1 MLPNTLMVPSPM
13 NAAGSDPLM
22 ASPIYSQLQP
32 NVAYRLKRLLAVG
45 GTARAYYALRQG
57 PEGEAP
63 VVMKVILP
71 NVVRDGGDTALLVI
85 RKEAVAL
92 GRLNERIPPSPYVV
106 RLVDT
111 GAIDWSLDGP
121 TLSLPWLAV
130 EFVDGGAEGTALD
143 ERVAYSMRLSGFA
156 FDPERAARA
165 TCAIAQ
171 GLEEIHA
178 VGVVH
183 RDLTP
188 ANVLCCGS
196 GETEI
201 FKIADFGIARPVG
214 LKATFGELAIGTP
227 GYLAPEQSMLT
238 KDVIGPHTDIFGFA
252 AGLFFLLSGEH
263 YFTARNVIDAYQQA
277 MSKNRRSL
285 MGTRGLCR
293 ELREQPQA
301 VQAIDAALARATS
314 ADVEQRPKTASL
326 FADSVLPWLSR
337 QPQSV
342 KLSTRWIDSIHALRD
357 TSVATRR
364 TWMIRHTPGES
375 RIVLSA
381 AWNAAGHCLA
391 TTPTGLD
398 YFDGT
403 MWSHVS
409 DQSHFDAERMHFV
422 RRYKPTSWL
431 VGTSGARLV
440 EIDRQG
446 VAVVAQGPDRDVDFL
461 AFDGELDDICVIL
474 ARIENRPAL
483 LCTLIGRRWL
493 KPFTIEGVAHIS
505 ALARIDDES
514 WLVAGRTV
522 AGEAWAAIYEPLKLE
537 LHPMGIP
544 GVRALLACGSRQG
557 ERHAVAV
564 GTDGAWVDATPANVQ
579 CSRVPGNPDF
589 SCVTMDAAGRCWA
602 ASRGQLWA
610 RDADGTVRCIWQNP
624 EWKAPFVSIH
634 AETGNVMAVTVD
646 GGVLEGR
653 VAPSDS
659 YPPV

>member
-1 MLPNTLMVPSPM
+1 
-13 NAAGSDPLM
+13 M
-22 ASPIYSQLQP
+22 ASPIQSQLQS

-111 GAIDWSLDGP
+111 GTIDWIEDEEPLV
-121 TLSLPWLAV
+121 LPWLAV

-143 ERVAYSMRLSGFA
+143 ERVAYSMRLSGYA

-165 TCAIAQ
+165 TYAIAQ
-171 GLEEIHA
+171 GLDEIHA

-183 RDLTP
+183 RDVTP

-227 GYLAPEQSMLT
+227 GYLAPEQSLLT
-238 KDVIGPHTDIFGFA
+238 KDSIGQHTDIFAFA
-252 AGLFFLLSGEH
+252 ATLYFLLTGEH
-263 YFTARNVIDAYQQA
+263 YFAARNVIDAYQQA
-277 MSKNRRSL
+277 LSKNRRSL
-285 MGTRGLCR
+285 TGTRGLCQ
-293 ELREQPQA
+293 ELRDQPQA

-314 ADVEQRPKTASL
+314 ADIDQRPKSASL

-337 QPQSV
+337 QPHSLV
-342 KLSTRWIDSIHALRD
+342 LSSRWIDSIHALRD

-364 TWMIRHTPGES
+364 SWLVRHTPGER

-391 TTPTGLD
+391 TTPSGLD

-403 MWSHVS
+403 VWSHVS

-422 RRYKPTSWL
+422 KRYKPTSWL
-431 VGTSGARLV
+431 IGTSGARLV

-446 VAVVAQGPDRDVDFL
+446 VTVVAQGPDREVDFL
-461 AFDGELDDICVIL
+461 ALDGQIDDICVIL
-474 ARIENRPAL
+474 ARVQNKPAL
-483 LCTLIGRRWL
+483 LCTLVGRRWL
-493 KPFTIEGVAHIS
+493 KPFKLEGVAHVS
-505 ALARIDDES
+505 ALARVDDES
-514 WLVAGRTV
+514 WLVAGRTL

-537 LHPMGIP
+537 LRPMELP
-544 GVRALLACGSRQG
+544 GVRALLACSSRQG
-557 ERHAVAV
+557 ERHAIAV
-564 GTDGAWVDATPANVQ
+564 GTDGAWVDAKPEGVSCQ
-579 CSRVPGNPDF
+579 RVPGNPDF
-589 SCVTMDAAGRCWA
+589 SCVTMDTAGRSWG
-602 ASRGQLWA
+602 ASRGQLWS
-610 RDADGTVRCIWQNP
+610 RDPDGAIRCIWQNKD
-624 EWKAPFVSIH
+624 WTAPFVSMH
-634 AETGNVMAVTVD
+634 AETGSVMAVTVD
-646 GGVLEGR
+646 GGVLEGH
-653 VAPSDS
+653 VATSES
-659 YPPV
+659 FPPA

>member
-1 MLPNTLMVPSPM
+1 MVFSPSTV
-13 NAAGSDPLM
+13 AGGDPLV
-22 ASPIYSQLQP
+22 AAPIHSQLQP
-32 NVAYRLKRLLAVG
+32 QVIYRLKRLLAVG

-63 VVMKVILP
+63 VVIKVILP

-92 GRLNERIPPSPYVV
+92 GQLNERIPPSPYVV

-111 GAIDWSLDGP
+111 GVLEWRTEESP
-121 TLSLPWLAV
+121 LSLPWLAV

-165 TCAIAQ
+165 AYAISQ
-171 GLEEIHA
+171 GLDEIHA
-178 VGVVH
+178 VGVLH
-183 RDLTP
+183 RDITP
-188 ANVLCCGS
+188 ANILCCGS

-201 FKIADFGIARPVG
+201 FKIADFGIARPLG

-227 GYLAPEQSMLT
+227 GYLAPEQSLLT
-238 KDVIGPHTDIFGFA
+238 KDVIGPHTDIFAFA
-252 AGLFFLLSGEH
+252 SVLFFLLSGEH

-277 MSKNRRSL
+277 RSKERRSL
-285 MGTRGLCR
+285 LMTRGLCN
-293 ELREQPQA
+293 ELRDQPQA
-301 VQAIDAALARATS
+301 VQALDAALARATS
-314 ADVEQRPKTASL
+314 SDIEQRPQSASL

-342 KLSTRWIDSIHALRD
+342 RLSSRWIDSIHALRD

-364 TWMIRHTPGES
+364 SWMIRHTPGER

-391 TTPTGLD
+391 TTPSGLD

-403 MWSHVS
+403 IWSHVS
-409 DQSHFDAERMHFV
+409 DQSQLDAERTHFV
-422 RRYKPTSWL
+422 KRHQPTSWL

-446 VAVVAQGPDRDVDFL
+446 VTVVVQGPDRNLDFL
-461 AFDGELDDICVIL
+461 AQDGQLDDLCVIL
-474 ARIENRPAL
+474 AQAEKKAPM
-483 LCTLIGRRWL
+483 LCTLVGRRWL
-493 KPFTIEGVAHIS
+493 KPFVIDGVAHIS

-514 WLVAGRTV
+514 WLVAGRKLS
-522 AGEAWAAIYEPLKLE
+522 GEAWVAIYEPLQLE
-537 LHPMGIP
+537 LRPMELP
-544 GVRALLACGSRQG
+544 GVRALLACSSRQG
-557 ERHAVAV
+557 EKRAVAV
-564 GTDGAWVDATPANVQ
+564 GTDGAWVDARPDNVE
-579 CSRVPGNPDF
+579 CARVPGNPDF
-589 SCVTMDAAGRCWA
+589 SCVTMDAAGRCWG

-610 RDADGTVRCIWQNP
+610 RDADGTVRCIWHNP
-624 EWKAPFVSIH
+624 EWTAPFVSLH

-653 VAPSDS
+653 VSSNDS
-659 YPPV
+659 YPPT

>member
-1 MLPNTLMVPSPM
+1 MAVSTSI
-13 NAAGSDPLM
+13 AASGDPLL
-22 ASPIYSQLQP
+22 AQPIPSQLQP

-45 GTARAYYALRQG
+45 GTARAYYAIRKG

-111 GAIDWSLDGP
+111 GVIDWVEEDMQLM
-121 TLSLPWLAV
+121 LPWLAV
-130 EFVDGGAEGTALD
+130 EYVEGGAEGTALD

-165 TCAIAQ
+165 TYAIAQ
-171 GLEEIHA
+171 GLDEIHA

-183 RDLTP
+183 RDITP

-227 GYLAPEQSMLT
+227 GYLAPEQSLLT
-238 KDVIGPHTDIFGFA
+238 KDTIGQHTDIFAFA
-252 AGLFFLLSGEH
+252 SALFFLLSGEH

-277 MSKNRRSL
+277 LSKDRRSL
-285 MGTRGLCR
+285 MSTRGLCK
-293 ELREQPQA
+293 ELRENPLA
-301 VQAIDAALARATS
+301 VQGLDAALARATS
-314 ADVEQRPKTASL
+314 ANIEERPKAASQ
-326 FADSVLPWLSR
+326 FAESVLPWLSR
-337 QPQSV
+337 APHSIQ
-342 KLSTRWIDSIHALRD
+342 LSSRWIDSIRALRD

-364 TWMIRHTPGES
+364 SWLVRHTPGER

-403 MWSHVS
+403 IWSHVS
-409 DQSHFDAERMHFV
+409 DQSHFHAERMHFV
-422 RRYKPTSWL
+422 KRHKPTSWL

-446 VAVVAQGPDRDVDFL
+446 VSIVAEAPDRTLDFL
-461 AFDGELDDICVIL
+461 AIDGQLEDISVIL
-474 ARIENRPAL
+474 ARNESCPAL
-483 LCTLIGRRWL
+483 LCTLVGRRWL
-493 KPFTIEGVAHIS
+493 KPFRVEGVAHIS
-505 ALARIDDES
+505 SLARIDDES
-514 WLVAGRTV
+514 WLVAGRTLT
-522 AGEAWAAIYEPLKLE
+522 GEAWAAIYEPMQLE
-537 LHPMGIP
+537 LRPMELP
-544 GVRALLACGSRQG
+544 GVRALLACACRQG

-564 GTDGAWVDATPANVQ
+564 GTDGAWVDATPEEVQ
-579 CSRVPGNPDF
+579 CQRVPGSPDF
-589 SCVTMDAAGRCWA
+589 SCVTMDAAGRAWG
-602 ASRGQLWA
+602 ASRGRLWS
-610 RDADGTVRCIWQNP
+610 RDANGDIRCIWEDNAFS
-624 EWKAPFVSIH
+624 APFVSMH

-646 GGVLEGR
+646 GGVIEGR
-653 VAPSDS
+653 IATSDS
-659 YPPV
+659 FPPA

>member
-1 MLPNTLMVPSPM
+1 MAISPST
-13 NAAGSDPLM
+13 AAGGDPLV
-22 ASPIYSQLQP
+22 ATPIQSQLQP
-32 NVAYRLKRLLAVG
+32 HVVYRLKRLLAVG

-63 VVMKVILP
+63 VVVKVILP

-111 GAIDWSLDGP
+111 GTIDWRMEEVP
-121 TLSLPWLAV
+121 LSLPWLAV

-165 TCAIAQ
+165 AYAIAQ
-171 GLEEIHA
+171 GLDEIHA

-183 RDLTP
+183 RDITP
-188 ANVLCCGS
+188 ANILCCGS

-201 FKIADFGIARPVG
+201 FKIADFGIARPLG

-227 GYLAPEQSMLT
+227 GYLAPEQSLLT
-238 KDVIGPHTDIFGFA
+238 KDVIGPHTDIFAFA
-252 AGLFFLLSGEH
+252 SALFFLLSGEH

-277 MSKNRRSL
+277 MSKERRSL
-285 MGTRGLCR
+285 LATRGLCN
-293 ELREQPQA
+293 ELRCQPQA
-301 VQAIDAALARATS
+301 VQALDAALARATS
-314 ADVEQRPKTASL
+314 ADIEQRPRTASL
-326 FADSVLPWLSR
+326 FADSVLPWLSL

-342 KLSTRWIDSIHALRD
+342 RLSSRWIDSIQALRG

-364 TWMIRHTPGES
+364 SWMIRHTPGER

-391 TTPTGLD
+391 TTPSGLD

-409 DQSHFDAERMHFV
+409 DQSHLDAERTHFV
-422 RRYKPTSWL
+422 KRHKPTSWL

-446 VAVVAQGPDRDVDFL
+446 VSVVLQGPDRNLDFMAL
-461 AFDGELDDICVIL
+461 DGQLDDLCVIL
-474 ARIENRPAL
+474 AHTEKKPPS
-483 LCTLIGRRWL
+483 LCTLVGRRWL
-493 KPFTIEGVAHIS
+493 KPFVIDGVAHIS

-514 WLVAGRTV
+514 WLVAGRKLS
-522 AGEAWAAIYEPLKLE
+522 GEAWVAIYEPLQLE
-537 LHPMGIP
+537 LRPMEVP
-544 GVRALLACGSRQG
+544 GVRALLACSSRQG
-557 ERHAVAV
+557 EKRAVAV
-564 GTDGAWVDATPANVQ
+564 GTDGAWVDARPDNMH
-579 CSRVPGNPDF
+579 CERVPGNPDF
-589 SCVTMDAAGRCWA
+589 SCVTMDAAGRCWS

-610 RDADGTVRCIWQNP
+610 RDAEGTIRCIWHNP
-624 EWKAPFVSIH
+624 QWTAPFVSLH

-646 GGVLEGR
+646 GGVIEGR
-653 VAPSDS
+653 VSSSDS
-659 YPPV
+659 FPPT

>member
-1 MLPNTLMVPSPM
+1 MV
-13 NAAGSDPLM
+13 
-22 ASPIYSQLQP
+22 
-32 NVAYRLKRLLAVG
+32 YRLKRLLAVG

-63 VVMKVILP
+63 VVVKVILP

-111 GAIDWSLDGP
+111 GVLEWRMEELP
-121 TLSLPWLAV
+121 LSLPWLAV
-130 EFVDGGAEGTALD
+130 EFVDGGIEGTALD

-165 TCAIAQ
+165 AYAIAQ
-171 GLEEIHA
+171 GLDEIHA

-183 RDLTP
+183 RDVTP
-188 ANVLCCGS
+188 ANILCCGS

-201 FKIADFGIARPVG
+201 FKIADFGIARPLG

-227 GYLAPEQSMLT
+227 GYLAPEQSLLT
-238 KDVIGPHTDIFGFA
+238 KDVIGPHTDIFAFA
-252 AGLFFLLSGEH
+252 SALFFLLSGEH

-277 MSKNRRSL
+277 RSKERRSL
-285 MGTRGLCR
+285 LTTRGLCN
-293 ELREQPQA
+293 ELREQPQC
-301 VQAIDAALARATS
+301 VLAIDAALARATS
-314 ADVEQRPKTASL
+314 PDIEQRPQSASL

-337 QPQSV
+337 QPHSV
-342 KLSTRWIDSIHALRD
+342 RLSNRWLDSIHALRG

-364 TWMIRHTPGES
+364 SWFIRHTPGER

-391 TTPTGLD
+391 TTPSGLD

-409 DQSHFDAERMHFV
+409 DQSHLDAERMHFV
-422 RRYKPTSWL
+422 KRHKPSSWL

-440 EIDRQG
+440 EIDRHG
-446 VAVVAQGPDRDVDFL
+446 VSVVLQGPDRHLDFMAL
-461 AFDGELDDICVIL
+461 DGPIDDLCVIL
-474 ARIENRPAL
+474 AQTERKAPL
-483 LCTLIGRRWL
+483 LCTLVGRRWL
-493 KPFTIEGVAHIS
+493 KPFAIDGVAHIS
-505 ALARIDDES
+505 ALARIDEES
-514 WLVAGRTV
+514 WLVAGRKLS
-522 AGEAWAAIYEPLKLE
+522 GEAWVAIYEPLQLE
-537 LHPMGIP
+537 LRPMELP
-544 GVRALLACGSRQG
+544 GVRALLACSSRQG
-557 ERHAVAV
+557 EKRAVAV
-564 GTDGAWVDATPANVQ
+564 GTDGAWVDARTDRVE
-579 CSRVPGNPDF
+579 CERVPGNPDF
-589 SCVTMDAAGRCWA
+589 SCITMDAAGRCWG

-610 RDADGTVRCIWQNP
+610 RDPDGTVRCIWHNP
-624 EWKAPFVSIH
+624 QWTAPFVSLH

-653 VAPSDS
+653 VSSNDS
-659 YPPV
+659 YPPT

>member
-1 MLPNTLMVPSPM
+1 MAFSPST
-13 NAAGSDPLM
+13 AAGGDPLI
-22 ASPIYSQLQP
+22 ATTIQSQLQP
-32 NVAYRLKRLLAVG
+32 NVVYRLKRLLAVG
-45 GTARAYYALRQG
+45 GTARAYYALRQA

-63 VVMKVILP
+63 VVVKVILP

-111 GAIDWSLDGP
+111 GILDWPLDDVP
-121 TLSLPWLAV
+121 LSLPWLAV

-143 ERVAYSMRLSGFA
+143 ERVAYSMRLSGYA

-165 TCAIAQ
+165 AYAIAQ
-171 GLEEIHA
+171 GLDEIHA

-183 RDLTP
+183 RDITP

-201 FKIADFGIARPVG
+201 FKIADFGIARPTG

-227 GYLAPEQSMLT
+227 GYLAPEQSLLT
-238 KDVIGPHTDIFGFA
+238 KDIIGPHTDIFAFA
-252 AGLFFLLSGEH
+252 SALFFLLTGEH
-263 YFTARNVIDAYQQA
+263 YFTARNVIDAYQQSR
-277 MSKNRRSL
+277 SKERRSL
-285 MGTRGLCR
+285 LATRGLCS

-301 VQAIDAALARATS
+301 LLALDAALARATS
-314 ADVEQRPKTASL
+314 ADIEQRPKSASL
-326 FADSVLPWLSR
+326 FADSVLPWLSL

-342 KLSTRWIDSIHALRD
+342 RLSTRWIDSIHALRGE
-357 TSVATRR
+357 SVATRR
-364 TWMIRHTPGES
+364 TWMIRHTPGEQ

-409 DQSHFDAERMHFV
+409 DQSHLDAERTHFV
-422 RRYKPTSWL
+422 KRHKPTSWL

-446 VAVVAQGPDRDVDFL
+446 VSVVVQGPDRNFDFMAL
-461 AFDGELDDICVIL
+461 DGQIDDLCVIL
-474 ARIENRPAL
+474 ARAGKASPL
-483 LCTLIGRRWL
+483 LCTFVGRRWL
-493 KPFTIEGVAHIS
+493 KPFAIEGVAHIS

-514 WLVAGRTV
+514 WLVVGRAST
-522 AGEAWAAIYEPLKLE
+522 GEAWVAIYQPLQLE
-537 LHPMGIP
+537 LRPMELP
-544 GVRALLACGSRQG
+544 GVRALLACSSRQG
-557 ERHAVAV
+557 EKRAVSV
-564 GTDGAWVDATPANVQ
+564 GTDGAWVDAQPDHVE
-579 CSRVPGNPDF
+579 CSRVPDNPDF
-589 SCVTMDAAGRCWA
+589 SCVTMDAAGRCWG
-602 ASRGQLWA
+602 ASRGKLWS
-610 RDADGTVRCIWQNP
+610 RDDDGNVRCIWHDP
-624 EWKAPFVSIH
+624 KWTAPFVSLH

-653 VAPSDS
+653 VSTNDS
-659 YPPV
+659 YPPT

>member
-1 MLPNTLMVPSPM
+1 MAFSPPIA
-13 NAAGSDPLM
+13 AAGDPLV
-22 ASPIYSQLQP
+22 ATPIQSQLQP
-32 NVAYRLKRLLAVG
+32 HVVYRLKRLLAVG

-63 VVMKVILP
+63 VVVKVILP

-111 GAIDWSLDGP
+111 GVLDWRMEEVP
-121 TLSLPWLAV
+121 LSLPWLAV

-165 TCAIAQ
+165 AYAISQ
-171 GLEEIHA
+171 GLDEIHA

-183 RDLTP
+183 RDVTP
-188 ANVLCCGS
+188 ANILCCGS

-201 FKIADFGIARPVG
+201 FKIADFGIARPLG

-227 GYLAPEQSMLT
+227 GYLAPEQSLLT
-238 KDVIGPHTDIFGFA
+238 KDTIGPHTDIFAFA
-252 AGLFFLLSGEH
+252 SALFFLLSGEH

-277 MSKNRRSL
+277 RSKERRSL
-285 MGTRGLCR
+285 LSTRGLCN
-293 ELREQPQA
+293 ELRDQPQA

-314 ADVEQRPKTASL
+314 ADIEQRPQTASL
-326 FADSVLPWLSR
+326 FANSVLPWLSR

-342 KLSTRWIDSIHALRD
+342 RLSSRWIDSIQALRG

-364 TWMIRHTPGES
+364 SWLIRHTPGEQ

-391 TTPTGLD
+391 TTPSGLD

-403 MWSHVS
+403 IWSHVS
-409 DQSHFDAERMHFV
+409 DQSHLDAERMYFV
-422 RRYKPTSWL
+422 KRHKPSSWL

-446 VAVVAQGPDRDVDFL
+446 VSVVLQGPDRNLDFMAL
-461 AFDGELDDICVIL
+461 DGPLDDLCVIL
-474 ARIENRPAL
+474 AQAEKKAPL
-483 LCTLIGRRWL
+483 LCTLVGRRWL
-493 KPFTIEGVAHIS
+493 KPFAIEGVAHIS
-505 ALARIDDES
+505 ALARIDEES
-514 WLVAGRTV
+514 WLVAGRKLS
-522 AGEAWAAIYEPLKLE
+522 GEAWVAIYEPLQLE
-537 LHPMGIP
+537 LRPMELP
-544 GVRALLACGSRQG
+544 GVRALLACSSRQG
-557 ERHAVAV
+557 EKRAVAV
-564 GTDGAWVDATPANVQ
+564 GTDGAWVDARPDRVECT
-579 CSRVPGNPDF
+579 RVPGNPDF
-589 SCVTMDAAGRCWA
+589 SCITMDAAGRCWG

-610 RDADGTVRCIWQNP
+610 RDPDGTVRCIWHNP
-624 EWKAPFVSIH
+624 QWTAPFVSLH

-653 VAPSDS
+653 VSSNDS
-659 YPPV
+659 YPPA

>member
-1 MLPNTLMVPSPM
+1 MAS
-13 NAAGSDPLM
+13 GDPLM
-22 ASPIYSQLQP
+22 ASPIQSQLQS

-63 VVMKVILP
+63 VVMKIILP

-111 GAIDWSLDGP
+111 GTIDWIEDGEP
-121 TLSLPWLAV
+121 LVLPWLAV

-143 ERVAYSMRLSGFA
+143 ERVAYSMRLSGYA

-165 TCAIAQ
+165 TYAIAQ
-171 GLEEIHA
+171 GLDEIHA

-183 RDLTP
+183 RDVTP

-227 GYLAPEQSMLT
+227 GYLAPEQSLLT
-238 KDVIGPHTDIFGFA
+238 KDSIGQHTDIFAFA
-252 AGLFFLLSGEH
+252 ATLYFLLTGEH
-263 YFTARNVIDAYQQA
+263 YFAARNVIDAYQQA
-277 MSKNRRSL
+277 LSKDRRSL
-285 MGTRGLCR
+285 VGTRGLCQ
-293 ELREQPQA
+293 ELRDQPQA

-314 ADVEQRPKTASL
+314 ADIEQRPKSGSL

-342 KLSTRWIDSIHALRD
+342 VLSSRWIDSIHALRD

-364 TWMIRHTPGES
+364 SWLIRHTPGER

-391 TTPTGLD
+391 TTPSGLD

-403 MWSHVS
+403 IWSHVS
-409 DQSHFDAERMHFV
+409 DQSHLDAERMHFV
-422 RRYKPTSWL
+422 KRYKPTSWL
-431 VGTSGARLV
+431 IGTSGARLV

-446 VAVVAQGPDRDVDFL
+446 VTVVAQGPDREVDFL
-461 AFDGELDDICVIL
+461 ALDGQIDDICVIL
-474 ARIENRPAL
+474 ARVQNKPAL

-493 KPFTIEGVAHIS
+493 KPFKLEGVAHVS
-505 ALARIDDES
+505 ALARVDDES
-514 WLVAGRTV
+514 WLVAGRTL

-537 LHPMGIP
+537 LRPMELP
-544 GVRALLACGSRQG
+544 GVRALLACSSRQG
-557 ERHAVAV
+557 ERHAIAV
-564 GTDGAWVDATPANVQ
+564 GTDGAWVDAKPEGVSCQ
-579 CSRVPGNPDF
+579 RVPGNPDF
-589 SCVTMDAAGRCWA
+589 SCVTMDTAGRSWG
-602 ASRGQLWA
+602 ASRGQLWS
-610 RDADGTVRCIWQNP
+610 RDPDGAIRCIWQNKD
-624 EWKAPFVSIH
+624 WTAPFVSMH
-634 AETGNVMAVTVD
+634 AETGSVMAVTVD
-646 GGVLEGR
+646 GGVLEGH
-653 VAPSDS
+653 VATSES
-659 YPPV
+659 FPPA

>member
-1 MLPNTLMVPSPM
+1 
-13 NAAGSDPLM
+13 M
-22 ASPIYSQLQP
+22 ASPIPSQLQP

-63 VVMKVILP
+63 VVMKIILP

-111 GAIDWSLDGP
+111 GVIAWTQEDVPL
-121 TLSLPWLAV
+121 TLPWLAV
-130 EFVDGGAEGTALD
+130 EYVDGGAEGSALD

-165 TCAIAQ
+165 THAIAQ
-171 GLEEIHA
+171 GLDEIHA

-183 RDLTP
+183 RDITP

-201 FKIADFGIARPVG
+201 FKIADFGIARPIG

-227 GYLAPEQSMLT
+227 GYLAPEQSLLT
-238 KDVIGPHTDIFGFA
+238 KDSIGQHTDIFAFA
-252 AGLFFLLSGEH
+252 SALFFLLTGEH
-263 YFTARNVIDAYQQA
+263 YFAARNVIDAYQQA
-277 MSKNRRSL
+277 LSKNRRSL
-285 MGTRGLCR
+285 TGTRGLCQ
-293 ELREQPQA
+293 ELRDQPQA

-314 ADVEQRPKTASL
+314 ANIDERPKTATL

-337 QPQSV
+337 QPHSIQ
-342 KLSTRWIDSIHALRD
+342 LSSRWIDSIHALRD
-357 TSVATRR
+357 TTAATRR
-364 TWMIRHTPGES
+364 TWMIRHTPGER

-403 MWSHVS
+403 IWSHVS

-422 RRYKPTSWL
+422 KRYKPTSWL
-431 VGTSGARLV
+431 IGTSGARLV

-446 VAVVAQGPDRDVDFL
+446 VAVVARGPDRDVDFL
-461 AFDGELDDICVIL
+461 ALDGQLDDICVIL
-474 ARIENRPAL
+474 ARVDNKPAL
-483 LCTLIGRRWL
+483 LCTLVGRRWL
-493 KPFTIEGVAHIS
+493 KPFKLDGVAHVS
-505 ALARIDDES
+505 ALARVDDES
-514 WLVAGRTV
+514 WLVAGRTLG
-522 AGEAWAAIYEPLKLE
+522 GEAWAAIYEPLKLE
-537 LHPMGIP
+537 LRPMELP
-544 GVRALLACGSRQG
+544 GVRALLACASRQG
-557 ERHAVAV
+557 ERHAIAV
-564 GTDGAWVDATPANVQ
+564 GTDGAWVDAKPDLVSCQ
-579 CSRVPGNPDF
+579 RVPRNPDF
-589 SCVTMDAAGRCWA
+589 SCVTMDAAGRCWS

-610 RDADGTVRCIWQNP
+610 RDDDGGIRCIWQNTN
-624 EWKAPFVSIH
+624 WTAPFVSMH

-646 GGVLEGR
+646 GGVIEGR
-653 VAPSDS
+653 VSTS
-659 YPPV
+659 ESFPPA

>member
-1 MLPNTLMVPSPM
+1 
-13 NAAGSDPLM
+13 M
-22 ASPIYSQLQP
+22 ASPIQSQLRP

-63 VVMKVILP
+63 VVMKIILP

-106 RLVDT
+106 RLIDT
-111 GAIDWSLDGP
+111 GAIDWDYEEVPL
-121 TLSLPWLAV
+121 TLPWLAV
-130 EFVDGGAEGTALD
+130 EYVDGGAEGSALD
-143 ERVAYSMRLSGFA
+143 ERVAYSMRLSGYA

-165 TCAIAQ
+165 TYAIAQ
-171 GLEEIHA
+171 GLDEIHA

-183 RDLTP
+183 RDITP

-227 GYLAPEQSMLT
+227 GYLAPEQSLLT
-238 KDVIGPHTDIFGFA
+238 KDSIGQHTDIFAFA
-252 AGLFFLLSGEH
+252 AALFFLLSGEH

-277 MSKNRRSL
+277 LSKNRRSL
-285 MGTRGLCR
+285 MGTRGLCQ

-301 VQAIDAALARATS
+301 VQALDAALARATS
-314 ADVEQRPKTASL
+314 ANIDERPKAATL

-337 QPQSV
+337 QPHSIQ
-342 KLSTRWIDSIHALRD
+342 LSSRWIDSIHALRD
-357 TSVATRR
+357 TTVATRR
-364 TWMIRHTPGES
+364 SWMIRHTPGER

-403 MWSHVS
+403 IWSHVS

-422 RRYKPTSWL
+422 KRYRPTSWL
-431 VGTSGARLV
+431 IGTSGARLF

-446 VAVVAQGPDRDVDFL
+446 VSVVAQGPDREVDFL
-461 AFDGELDDICVIL
+461 ALDGQLDDICVIL
-474 ARIENRPAL
+474 ARVENKPAL

-493 KPFTIEGVAHIS
+493 KPFKLEGVAHVS
-505 ALARIDDES
+505 ALARVDDES
-514 WLVAGRTV
+514 WLVAGRTL

-537 LHPMGIP
+537 LRPMELP
-544 GVRALLACGSRQG
+544 GVRALLACASRQG
-557 ERHAVAV
+557 ERHAIAV
-564 GTDGAWVDATPANVQ
+564 GTDGAWVDAKPDNVSCQ
-579 CSRVPGNPDF
+579 LVPGNPDF
-589 SCVTMDAAGRCWA
+589 SCVTMDAAGRCWG
-602 ASRGQLWA
+602 ASRGQLWS
-610 RDADGTVRCIWQNP
+610 RDADGGIRCIWQNKD
-624 EWKAPFVSIH
+624 WTAPFVSMH

-653 VAPSDS
+653 VATSES
-659 YPPV
+659 FPPV

>member
-1 MLPNTLMVPSPM
+1 
-13 NAAGSDPLM
+13 M
-22 ASPIYSQLQP
+22 ASPIRSQLQP

-63 VVMKVILP
+63 VVMKIILP

-111 GAIDWSLDGP
+111 GVIEWTHEDVPL
-121 TLSLPWLAV
+121 TLPWLAV
-130 EFVDGGAEGTALD
+130 EYVDGGAEGSALD

-165 TCAIAQ
+165 TYAIAQ
-171 GLEEIHA
+171 GLDEIHA

-183 RDLTP
+183 RDVTP

-238 KDVIGPHTDIFGFA
+238 KDTIGQHTDIFAFA
-252 AGLFFLLSGEH
+252 AALFFLLTGEH

-277 MSKNRRSL
+277 LSKNRRSL
-285 MGTRGLCR
+285 IGTRGLCQ
-293 ELREQPQA
+293 ELRDQPQF

-314 ADVEQRPKTASL
+314 ANIEERPKSASI

-337 QPQSV
+337 QPHSIQ
-342 KLSTRWIDSIHALRD
+342 LSSRWIDSIHALRD

-364 TWMIRHTPGES
+364 TWMIRHTPGER

-391 TTPTGLD
+391 TTPSGLD

-403 MWSHVS
+403 IWSHVS

-422 RRYKPTSWL
+422 KRYKPTSWL
-431 VGTSGARLV
+431 IGTSGARLV

-446 VAVVAQGPDRDVDFL
+446 VTVVAQGPDRDVDFL
-461 AFDGELDDICVIL
+461 ALDGQFDDICVII
-474 ARIENRPAL
+474 ARVENKPAL
-483 LCTLIGRRWL
+483 LCTLVGRRWL
-493 KPFTIEGVAHIS
+493 KPFKLEGVAHVS

-514 WLVAGRTV
+514 WLVAGRTLL
-522 AGEAWAAIYEPLKLE
+522 GEAWAAIYEPLKLE
-537 LHPMGIP
+537 LRPMELPGI
-544 GVRALLACGSRQG
+544 RALLACASRQG
-557 ERHAVAV
+557 ERHAIAV
-564 GTDGAWVDATPANVQ
+564 GTDGAWVDARPENVSCQ
-579 CSRVPGNPDF
+579 RVPGNPDF
-589 SCVTMDAAGRCWA
+589 SCVTMDAAGRCWG
-602 ASRGQLWA
+602 ASRGQVWS
-610 RDADGTVRCIWQNP
+610 RDDDGSIRCIWQNK
-624 EWKAPFVSIH
+624 EWKAPFVSMH

-646 GGVLEGR
+646 GGVIEGR
-653 VAPSDS
+653 VSSSDS
-659 YPPV
+659 LPPG

>member
-1 MLPNTLMVPSPM
+1 MAFSPPT
-13 NAAGSDPLM
+13 AAVGDPLI
-22 ASPIYSQLQP
+22 ATPIQSQLQP
-32 NVAYRLKRLLAVG
+32 QVVYRLKRLLAVG

-63 VVMKVILP
+63 VVVKVILP

-111 GAIDWSLDGP
+111 GVLEWKMEEVP
-121 TLSLPWLAV
+121 LSLPWLAV
-130 EFVDGGAEGTALD
+130 EFVDGGTEGTALD
-143 ERVAYSMRLSGFA
+143 ERVAYSMRLSGYG

-165 TCAIAQ
+165 TYAIAQ
-171 GLEEIHA
+171 GLDEIHA

-183 RDLTP
+183 RDITP
-188 ANVLCCGS
+188 ANILCCGS

-201 FKIADFGIARPVG
+201 FKIADFGIARPLG

-227 GYLAPEQSMLT
+227 GFLAPEQSLLT
-238 KDVIGPHTDIFGFA
+238 KDAIGPHTDIFAFA
-252 AGLFFLLSGEH
+252 SALFFILSGEH

-277 MSKNRRSL
+277 RSKERRSL
-285 MGTRGLCR
+285 LTTRGLCD

-314 ADVEQRPKTASL
+314 ADIEQRPLSASL
-326 FADSVLPWLSR
+326 FADSVVPWLTRDLHSGR
-337 QPQSV
+337 
-342 KLSTRWIDSIHALRD
+342 LSSRWIDSIHAVRGA
-357 TSVATRR
+357 SVATRR
-364 TWMIRHTPGES
+364 SWLIRHTPGEQ

-391 TTPTGLD
+391 TTPAGLD

-409 DQSHFDAERMHFV
+409 DESQLAAERMHFV
-422 RRYKPTSWL
+422 KRHKPSSWL

-446 VAVVAQGPDRDVDFL
+446 VSVVLQGPDRSLDFMAL
-461 AFDGELDDICVIL
+461 DGPLDDLCVIL
-474 ARIENRPAL
+474 AQTDKKVPL
-483 LCTLIGRRWL
+483 LCPLVGRRWL
-493 KPFTIEGVAHIS
+493 KPFAIEGVAHIS
-505 ALARIDDES
+505 SLARIDEEI
-514 WLVAGRTV
+514 WLLAGRKLS
-522 AGEAWAAIYEPLKLE
+522 GEAWVAIYEPLQLE
-537 LHPMGIP
+537 LRPMELP
-544 GVRALLACGSRQG
+544 GVRALLACASRQG
-557 ERHAVAV
+557 EKRAVAV
-564 GTDGAWVDATPANVQ
+564 GTDGAWVNARFDQVE
-579 CSRVPGNPDF
+579 CERVPGNPDL
-589 SCVTMDAAGRCWA
+589 SCITMDATGRCWG

-610 RDADGTVRCIWQNP
+610 RDPDGSVRCIWHNP
-624 EWKAPFVSIH
+624 QWTAPFVSLH

-653 VAPSDS
+653 LSANDS
-659 YPPV
+659 YPPA